1 MGHVEN
7 IEARLHAAQQTHY
20 SERTPAQSQMV
31 EANADLIEQER
42 EEKIQSLTREM
53 MRDPDDETL
62 DFIAD
67 CNAHLYQE
75 LAALCC
81 KAIYAPG
88 EATRMMAI
96 SQMSAMLH
104 PQFATAASYKL
115 LEQT

>member
-53 MRDPDDETL
+53 MRDPDQEAL
-62 DFIAD
+62 DFVAD
-67 CNAHLYQE
+67 CNAHMYPE
-75 LAALCC
+75 LVALCC
-81 KAIYAPG
+81 RAIMAPG
-88 EATRMMAI
+88 NGSRIIAI
-96 SQMSAMLH
+96 GKIAAMLR
-104 PQFATAASYKL
+104 PQFETCASYKL
-115 LEQT
+115 LERT